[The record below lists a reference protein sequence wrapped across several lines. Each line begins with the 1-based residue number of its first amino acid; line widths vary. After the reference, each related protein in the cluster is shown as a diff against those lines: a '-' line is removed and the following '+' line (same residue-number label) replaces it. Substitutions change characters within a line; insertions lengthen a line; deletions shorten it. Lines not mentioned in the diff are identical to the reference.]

1 MNYSN
6 DYKNLGLEIGASKDN
21 IKKTYRKLAKQFHP
35 DKSNL
40 NDYQDFIKLTES
52 YNRLINLEEID
63 IDNEYKSDED
73 FKIYLNMYIEIIK
86 NLFKYLCEKKE
97 EYKKY
102 KENQRKQNIEKTK
115 DITINLNINIEQIFN
130 NEVIKVT
137 VKVLKKKNN
146 QLYLDK
152 EDVYISLL
160 NYKYEYIFK
169 DLGDED
175 LEKKRGDI
183 IIKINVIDK
192 NLELDNY
199 DIIYNLNISL
209 YEYLY
214 GIKRIIKYFDDE
226 ITLNETLNIN
236 NNKITKIYENKG
248 IKYLDDDG
256 IKYGNLVIKFNINY
270 KFNPNYKSSVI
281 LKNLIEKYFN

>member
-6 DYKNLGLEIGASKDN
+6 DYKNLGLEIGASKDD

>member
-1 MNYSN
+1 MNYLN
-6 DYKNLGLEIGASKDN
+6 DYKNLGLGMDASKQD
-21 IKKTYRKLAKQFHP
+21 IKKTYKKLAKQFHP
-35 DKSNL
+35 DKNNL
-40 NDYQDFIKLTES
+40 NDYQDFIKITDS

-63 IDNEYKSDED
+63 IGNDYKSEED

-102 KENQRKQNIEKTK
+102 KENQAKQNIEKTR
-115 DITINLNINIEQIFN
+115 DIIIKLNINLEQIFN

-137 VKVLKKKNN
+137 IKVLKKKNN
-146 QLYLDK
+146 ELYLDK

-183 IIKINVIDK
+183 IIKINIIDK
-192 NLELDNY
+192 NLELDKY
-199 DIIYNLNISL
+199 DVIYNLNISL

-226 ITLNETLNIN
+226 ITLNEKLNLN
-236 NNKITKIYENKG
+236 NSKITKIYENKG
-248 IKYLDDDG
+248 IKYSDNNK
-256 IKYGNLVIKFNINY
+256 IKYGNLIIKFNINY
-270 KFNPNYKSSVI
+270 KFNKNYKSSII

>member
-6 DYKNLGLEIGASKDN
+6 DYKNLGLEIGASKED
-21 IKKTYRKLAKQFHP
+21 IKKTYKKLAKQFHP
-35 DKSNL
+35 DKSKL
-40 NDYQDFIKLTES
+40 SDYQDFIKITES
-52 YNRLINLEEID
+52 YNRLLNLEEID

-102 KENQRKQNIEKTK
+102 KENQKKQKIEKTK

-146 QLYLDK
+146 ELYLDK

-183 IIKINVIDK
+183 IININVIDK
-192 NLELDNY
+192 NLELDKY

-226 ITLNETLNIN
+226 ITLNETLNLD

-248 IKYLDDDG
+248 IKYLDDDE

-270 KFNPNYKSSVI
+270 KFNQNYKSSVI

>member
-6 DYKNLGLEIGASKDN
+6 DYKNLGLEIGASKDD

-248 IKYLDDDG
+248 IKYLDDDE

-270 KFNPNYKSSVI
+270 KFNQNYKSSVI

>member
-6 DYKNLGLEIGASKDN
+6 DYKNLGLEIGASKDD

-40 NDYQDFIKLTES
+40 NDYQDFIKITES

-146 QLYLDK
+146 ELYLDK

-192 NLELDNY
+192 NLELDKY

-248 IKYLDDDG
+248 IKYLDDDE

-270 KFNPNYKSSVI
+270 KFNQNYKSSVI

>member
-6 DYKNLGLEIGASKDN
+6 DYKNLGLEIGASKDD

-40 NDYQDFIKLTES
+40 NDYQDFIKITES

-146 QLYLDK
+146 ELYLDK

-183 IIKINVIDK
+183 IININVIDK
-192 NLELDNY
+192 NLELDKY

-226 ITLNETLNIN
+226 ITLNETLNLD

-248 IKYLDDDG
+248 IKYLDDDE

-270 KFNPNYKSSVI
+270 KFNQNYKSSVI

>member
-6 DYKNLGLEIGASKDN
+6 DYKNLGLEIGASKDD

-40 NDYQDFIKLTES
+40 NDYQDFIKITES

-102 KENQRKQNIEKTK
+102 KENQRRQNIEKTK

-146 QLYLDK
+146 ELYLDK

-248 IKYLDDDG
+248 IKYLDDDE

-270 KFNPNYKSSVI
+270 KFNQNYKSSVI

>member
-6 DYKNLGLEIGASKDN
+6 DYKNLGVEIGASKDD

-40 NDYQDFIKLTES
+40 NDYQDFIKITES

-270 KFNPNYKSSVI
+270 KFNQNYKSSVI

>member
-6 DYKNLGLEIGASKDN
+6 DYKNLGLEIGASKDD

-40 NDYQDFIKLTES
+40 NDYQDFIKITES

-199 DIIYNLNISL
+199 DIIYNLNTSL

-270 KFNPNYKSSVI
+270 KFNQNYKSSVI

>member
-6 DYKNLGLEIGASKDN
+6 DYKNLGLEIGASKDD

-40 NDYQDFIKLTES
+40 NDYQDFIKITES

-102 KENQRKQNIEKTK
+102 KENQKKQNIEKTK

-137 VKVLKKKNN
+137 VKVLKKKDNE
-146 QLYLDK
+146 LYLDK

-248 IKYLDDDG
+248 IKYLDDNE

-270 KFNPNYKSSVI
+270 KFNQNYKSSVI

>member
-6 DYKNLGLEIGASKDN
+6 DYKNLGVEIGASKDN

-40 NDYQDFIKLTES
+40 NDYQDFIKITES

>member
-6 DYKNLGLEIGASKDN
+6 DYKNLGLEIGASKDD

-40 NDYQDFIKLTES
+40 NDYQDFIKITES

-146 QLYLDK
+146 ELYLDK

-183 IIKINVIDK
+183 IININVIDK
-192 NLELDNY
+192 NLELDKY

-248 IKYLDDDG
+248 IKYLDDNE

-270 KFNPNYKSSVI
+270 KFNQNYKSSVI

>member
-6 DYKNLGLEIGASKDN
+6 DYKNLGLEIGASKDD

-40 NDYQDFIKLTES
+40 NDYQDFIKITES

-115 DITINLNINIEQIFN
+115 HITINLNINIEQIFN

-146 QLYLDK
+146 ELYLDK

-248 IKYLDDDG
+248 IKYLDDDE

-270 KFNPNYKSSVI
+270 KFNQNYKSSVI